1 MKNNINVYD
10 SDIQRKE
17 CFSILK
23 CCLMVW
29 TFGWK
34 LMIFFLFFCKT
45 KKDNPCHNKINNQ
58 SNQIKLN
65 KKKKSGK
72 DQKIYIDGFVIKGPR
87 ITSIGKNHT

>member
-1 MKNNINVYD
+1 MFFNFEMLFD
-10 SDIQRKE
+10 GLDIWME
-17 CFSILK
+17 IDD
-23 CCLMVW
+23 
-29 TFGWK
+29 
-34 LMIFFLFFCKT
+34 FFLFFFCKT